1 MMSKIIYQPKGKA
14 GEYGKYAANFYTGC
28 SGCCEYCYNRKGITA
43 KTLGGDKPTLK
54 KSLNSPIDALIKFQ
68 KELNQDL
75 GELQRH
81 GVFFNFVSDPCLSET
96 WNLNLSAIHSCLMVK
111 VPTMFLT
118 KQTWWVQDFLS
129 NSTSAGTW
137 LNNNIW
143 KARRLTAIG
152 FTLTGH
158 DEMESGCASNAER
171 IEAMKQLHEAGF
183 KTWASIEPIIDFDS
197 SYRMMELTLEFCDLY
212 KVGLQSGKKYD
223 MKATQE
229 FTLRVMAAA
238 RCNHTKVYF
247 KDSLVS
253 RLGVTRETMSQWQ
266 WGDCLVDCDY
276 NMFAE

>member
-1 MMSKIIYQPKGKA
+1 MGRIIYQPKGKA
-14 GEYGKYAANFYTGC
+14 GEYAKYAANFYTGC
-28 SGCCEYCYNRKGITA
+28 SGCCTYCYNRTGITA

-96 WNLNLSAIHSCLMVK
+96 WNLNLSAIRSCLMVK
-111 VPTMFLT
+111 VPAMLLT

-129 NSTSAGTW
+129 MATSAGTW
-137 LNNNIW
+137 LNHNIW

-158 DEMESGCASNAER
+158 DEMESGCATNAER

-197 SYRMMELTLEFCDLY
+197 SYRMMEQTLEFCDLY
-212 KVGLQSGKKYD
+212 KVGLKSGSKYSTED
-223 MKATQE
+223 ARWFATKV
-229 FTLRVMAAA
+229 LISCA
-238 RCNHTKVYF
+238 CNNTKVYL
-247 KDSLVS
+247 KDSLVK
-253 RLGVTRETMSQWQ
+253 LTGWDRENLKEVS
-266 WGDCLVDCDY
+266 GSYVDADY
-276 NMFAE
+276 NMFADEN